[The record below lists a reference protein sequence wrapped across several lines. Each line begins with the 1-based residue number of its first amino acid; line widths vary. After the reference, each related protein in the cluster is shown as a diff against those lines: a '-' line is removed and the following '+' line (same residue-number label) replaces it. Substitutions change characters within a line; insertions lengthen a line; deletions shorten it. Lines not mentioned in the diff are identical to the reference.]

1 MENTV
6 DFDSTHIPIEVVLEC
21 LPLVLIVDGR
31 KCLILHEYAKV
42 LVNEIPHV
50 PVDGAQSQFILELKE
65 FADVAECVEVS
76 EGCLRFLH

>member
-21 LPLVLIVDGR
+21 LPFVLIVDGR
-31 KCLILHEYAKV
+31 ECLILHEYAKV
-42 LVNEIPHV
+42 LVNQIPHV
-50 PVDGAQSQFILELKE
+50 PVDGAQSQLILKLKE
-65 FADVAECVEVS
+65 FADVAESVEVS